1 MASPLIVQ
9 PCTIDTTLNQD
20 QPTTNFGT
28 LDWVQP
34 VSKVNNG
41 NARAILEF
49 SISALPVG
57 ATITGATLEL
67 YYMYKDGDPS
77 GQTIWAYKLTR
88 QDWDETTSTWNRY
101 KALTNWTTAGGDYVT
116 TAPAGGSTTFPA
128 GFAWMS
134 WDVTA
139 IVQDAYTNSLKA
151 EFLIRYE
158 TEEANPYSSGAF
170 HSRHYATDTTKR
182 PKLTITY
189 TEGGSVV
196 VRNKFLSYGR
206 EPIKRMVF
214 HKRLLLK

>member
-1 MASPLIVQ
+1 MPSPLTVQ

-28 LDWVQP
+28 LNWVQP
-34 VSKVNNG
+34 VSSLGSKNS
-41 NARAILEF
+41 RAVLEF
-49 SISALPVG
+49 DISALPVG
-57 ATITGATLEL
+57 VTITGATLSL
-67 YYMYKDGDPS
+67 YYWYKDGDPS

-88 QDWDETTSTWNRY
+88 QDWHETQSTWNIY
-101 KALTNWTTAGGDYVT
+101 KTSNNWTSAGGDYVT
-116 TAPAGGSTTFPA
+116 SAPAGGSTTFPA
-128 GFAWMS
+128 GFAWMD
-134 WDVTA
+134 WDVLA
-139 IVQDAYTNSLKA
+139 IVQDAYANALKA
-151 EFLIRYE
+151 EFLVRYE

-170 HSRHYATDTTKR
+170 YSRHYATDTTKR